1 MAINGWDLNS
11 TPGWR
16 PDTGPAD
23 PKARREAELAKK
35 RAEADDRETL
45 YNESWKRM
53 QDAMPGRP
61 EYQSGLGNDGLISS
75 PALRM
80 NPRELEKMAIE
91 AGGDVGMTSNLAD
104 LDSRL
109 SGINLNK
116 EGLEA
121 IRQQA
126 LSTGPSAWA
135 LKANERQGLEEA
147 NARDANV
154 KLNATAGN
162 EAMSNLMMQG
172 GWGGG
177 AAERMARDTSRATTS
192 GAQNVMRQ
200 GALDRA
206 GIGMTDESNR
216 LDLLKQLPGMEIAAL
231 QPELQKT
238 SMWGNMADS
247 EQGRRVNLDL
257 SNRDYKTGVDQ
268 FNLSTDMDRQKY
280 NNDANMRS
288 QEFNIGNSLAEK
300 RAKEAADLAAYQ
312 EQMKAWGANRTAVA
326 QENSGK

>member
-1 MAINGWDLNS
+1 MVHQLDSGWAPYD
-11 TPGWR
+11 
-16 PDTGPAD
+16 AK
-23 PKARREAELAKK
+23 KAQEAELAKK
-35 RAEADDRETL
+35 RGEADTRETL

-61 EYQSGLGNDGLISS
+61 EYKSGLGDDGLISAPS
-75 PALRM
+75 LRM
-80 NPRELEKMAIE
+80 TPGQIQQMNVA
-91 AGGDVGMTSNLAD
+91 AGNDVGMTSNLSD

-121 IRQQA
+121 IRRQA
-126 LSTGPSAWA
+126 LSNAPSAWA
-135 LKANERQGLEEA
+135 LKAGEKQGLEEA

-154 KLNATAGN
+154 ALNATAGN
-162 EAMSNLMMQG
+162 EAMSDLMMQG
-172 GWGGG
+172 DWGGG
-177 AAERMARDTSRATTS
+177 AGERMARDTRRATTA

-200 GALDRA
+200 GALDRS
-206 GIGMTDESNR
+206 GIGMTDETNR

-247 EQGRRVNLDL
+247 EQGRKVNLDL
-257 SNRDYKTGVDQ
+257 SNRDYKTGVDK
-268 FNLSTDMDRQKY
+268 FNTANDYDRQKY
-280 NNDANMRS
+280 NNDSNMRS

-326 QENSGK
+326 QENAGK